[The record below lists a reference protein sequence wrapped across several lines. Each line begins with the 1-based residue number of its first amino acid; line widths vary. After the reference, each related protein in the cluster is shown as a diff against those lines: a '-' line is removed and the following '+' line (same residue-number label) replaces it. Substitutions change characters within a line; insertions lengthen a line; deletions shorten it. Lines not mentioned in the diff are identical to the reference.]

1 MFTYQ
6 DLRALGNDNE
16 ARMQFVL
23 SAITEHKA
31 SDLYRDA
38 VIAYDYYRK
47 KNRTIMDYQKLLYTV
62 TGQAV
67 PDNYSANYKIT
78 SSFFKLFVTQE
89 VQFLLG
95 NGVNWENDETAELLG
110 DDFDIR
116 LQELGTEALIGA
128 EAFGY
133 WNYDHMEVFTL
144 REFRPLYDEE
154 NGALMT
160 GIRFWQID
168 DTKPLRATL
177 YELDGYTDYIWHKRK
192 TQDGVEEQVGEIL
205 HDKRTYIQIKKTS
218 NVDGTEIFD
227 GDNYVGFPI
236 IPLWANPERQSELV
250 GLRHGID
257 AYDLIKSGFANSVDD
272 ASMMYWTIQNAGG
285 MDDVDLVKFV
295 ERMKTVKAAVVE
307 DDGARAESHTLDVPY
322 ASREALLTRLRSDLY
337 DDAMALDTKNLANGA
352 VTATQIKAAYEPL
365 NAKADLFEYQ
375 ILDFL
380 QNLFEI
386 MGLEENPTF
395 TRSMIIN
402 ASEEIQVLTMA
413 SEYLPQS
420 FVTERIVTILGAV
433 DRLNEI
439 EEEMQEE
446 DIDRMPLD
454 SEEIPDSEFYEEED
468 ITGLDE
474 EEPAGNEDLDTLLEE
489 LEKLLGGL

>member
-6 DLRALGNDNE
+6 DLQAIGEDRE
-16 ARMQFVL
+16 ARIQFVL
-23 SAITEHKA
+23 SAIAEHKA

-38 VIAYDYYRK
+38 VIAYDYYCK
-47 KNRTIMDYQKLLYTV
+47 KNRTIMDYKKLLYTI

-78 SSFFKLFVTQE
+78 SSFFKHFVTQE

-116 LQELGTEALIGA
+116 LQELGTEALIGS
-128 EAFGY
+128 EAFGF
-133 WNYDHMEVFTL
+133 WNYDHMEVFNL

-154 NGALMT
+154 NGALMA

-177 YELDGYTDYIWHKRK
+177 YEIDGYTDYIWHKRR
-192 TQDGVEEQVGEIL
+192 TEEGAEEQVGEVL
-205 HDKRTYIQIKKTS
+205 HEKRTYIQIAKTS
-218 NVDGTEIFD
+218 EIDGTEIFD
-227 GDNYVGFPI
+227 GENYDGFPI
-236 IPLWANPERQSELV
+236 IPLWGNPEKQSELV
-250 GLRHGID
+250 GLREGID
-257 AYDLIKSGFANSVDD
+257 AYDLIKSGFANNVDD
-272 ASMMYWTIQNAGG
+272 ASMIYWTIQNAGG

-307 DDGARAESHTLDVPY
+307 EDGAKAESHTMDVPY
-322 ASREALLTRLRSDLY
+322 ASREALLTRLRADLY
-337 DDAMALDTKNLANGA
+337 DDAMALDTKNMANGTI
-352 VTATQIKAAYEPL
+352 TATQIKAAYEPL

-380 QNLFEI
+380 QGLFEI
-386 MGLEENPTF
+386 IGREENPTF

-402 ASEEIQVLTMA
+402 ANEEIQVVLQA
-413 SEYLPQS
+413 AEYLPQS
-420 FVTERIVTILGAV
+420 FVTEKIVTILGAV
-433 DRLNEI
+433 DRLEEI
-439 EEEMQEE
+439 EASMEEE

-454 SEEIPDSEFYEEED
+454 EEEIPEEELLEEED
-468 ITGLDE
+468 I
-474 EEPAGNEDLDTLLEE
+474 EEPEEPEEPEDGDLDALLK
-489 LEKLLGGL
+489 KLQDILGRL

>member
-250 GLRHGID
+250 GLRHG
-257 AYDLIKSGFANSVDD
+257 
-272 ASMMYWTIQNAGG
+272 
-285 MDDVDLVKFV
+285 
-295 ERMKTVKAAVVE
+295 
-307 DDGARAESHTLDVPY
+307 
-322 ASREALLTRLRSDLY
+322 
-337 DDAMALDTKNLANGA
+337 
-352 VTATQIKAAYEPL
+352 
-365 NAKADLFEYQ
+365 
-375 ILDFL
+375 
-380 QNLFEI
+380 
-386 MGLEENPTF
+386 
-395 TRSMIIN
+395 
-402 ASEEIQVLTMA
+402 
-413 SEYLPQS
+413 
-420 FVTERIVTILGAV
+420 
-433 DRLNEI
+433 NE
-439 EEEMQEE
+439 
-446 DIDRMPLD
+446 
-454 SEEIPDSEFYEEED
+454 
-468 ITGLDE
+468 
-474 EEPAGNEDLDTLLEE
+474 
-489 LEKLLGGL
+489 